1 MKKLTSQSTPATRM
15 GDPWADT
22 GVNYLWRLYGLGSL
36 ISVFSG
42 MCIVKCGFAKMV
54 RSGDKDGVQSRVIE
68 TLRDIERSLQIGEG
82 IIYGEILACTYGTYD
97 ETLSAEQFFHGRNKN
112 ARLAGLFRDLKAK
125 DEKPAGGHSEFFNMP
140 TKSAL
145 AKFANANREDCK
157 KIGLET
163 VNWKR
168 ENGIYGCPEPRD
180 NPTERGYA

>member
-1 MKKLTSQSTPATRM
+1 MIRLTSLSTPDTRI

-22 GVNYLWRLYGLGSL
+22 GANYLWRCYNLGAV
-36 ISVFSG
+36 IPVFSG
-42 MCIVKCGFAKMV
+42 MCIIKDGFAKLV
-54 RSGDKDGVQSRVIE
+54 RSGDKDGVQSRIIE
-68 TLRDIERSLQIGEG
+68 TLKEMEISFNIERGTLEGEL
-82 IIYGEILACTYGTYD
+82 LACTFGTYD
-97 ETLSAEQFFHGRNKN
+97 ETLSSEQYFHKGNKDF
-112 ARLAGLFRDLKAK
+112 RLAGLFRDLKVTK
-125 DEKPAGGHSEFFNMP
+125 NPAGGHSEFFNMP